1 MLSQLVLQ
9 LFLLLLLFCLPG
21 VSWPD
26 LPPQISHPT
35 DLQPSFADD
44 ILSRTLGLQSNLRV
58 AHWLFPDAAH
68 AQTPAWI
75 GLLEVPWIGLLEVAS
90 AFLALCRS
98 LPLSVLFYS
107 EALSAQKAARASV
120 LRLPWLRVSP
130 HDARQLRT

>member
-75 GLLEVPWIGLLEVAS
+75 GLLEVAS